1 MPSLFSRSGN
11 RFASSGVIEILPSE
25 VIDSI
30 WFIIDAD
37 LQGFYELNDL
47 LVFELINNFGNL
59 TFRFSQKSEITLME
73 IDTKFGYSP
82 LYPFKIFVGDDSNKQ
97 TIFLPKEFKT

>member
-11 RFASSGVIEILPSE
+11 RFASSGVTEILPSE

-30 WFIIDAD
+30 WFVIDMD

-47 LVFELINNFGNL
+47 LVFELKNNFGNL
-59 TFRFSQKSEITLME
+59 SFYFSQEDEITQMG
-73 IDTKFGYSP
+73 IDTKFSYSA
-82 LYPFKIFVGDDSNKQ
+82 LYPSKVFVVDDGNKQ
-97 TIFLPKEFKT
+97 TIFLPKEI